1 MKSAVKTKQTVTWT
15 EDNIM
20 VYQIDKDKL
29 LMVINNVKNQR
40 KNITYKPQSMDIGVV
55 KTPSLSIIDTECCG
69 MDWDGSPYD
78 LYVYK
83 HTKVKDGITFETI
96 PSVIVQFTK
105 EEFLSL
111 LKPEPVSLRTFMG
124 DRYDYNRRIA
134 GNMFEWI
141 NHWNK

>member
-1 MKSAVKTKQTVTWT
+1 MKSAVKAKQKIAWT
-15 EDNIM
+15 EDNLM
-20 VYQIDKDKL
+20 VYPIDEEKL
-29 LMVINNVKNQR
+29 LSVVNLKNKR
-40 KNITYKPQSMDIGVV
+40 KNVTYRPQSMTIGVV
-55 KTPSLSIIDTECCG
+55 KTPSLSIIDDECCG

-83 HTKVKDGITFETI
+83 HTKVKNGITFETI
-96 PSVIVQFTK
+96 PSLVVQFTK

-134 GNMFEWI
+134 GNMGAWLD
-141 NHWNK
+141 HWNK